1 MGENGIIVG
10 NTDLNW
16 FEIDKGVISNCF
28 SSISWF

>member
-1 MGENGIIVG
+1 MIAG